1 MQISCPHCHKP
12 NRFPIDRI
20 AQDPIC
26 GICKKSLLS
35 LPVELN
41 QGNFAEATG
50 QSHLPVLLDFWAPWC
65 GPCTQFA
72 PTFAQAAQRYTNQLV
87 FAKVNTEAEQQLG
100 AEFQIRS
107 IPTLAVFKGGKE
119 LDRLSGALRPPEL
132 EQYINT
138 ILRKWNV

>member
-26 GICKKSLLS
+26 GVCKKSLLS
-35 LPVELN
+35 APIELN

-72 PTFAQAAQRYTNQLV
+72 PTFSVAAQKFANQVVL
-87 FAKVNTEAEQQLG
+87 AKVNTEAEQALG
-100 AEFQIRS
+100 SQFQIRS

-138 ILRKWNV
+138 ILRKWSV

>member
-1 MQISCPHCHKP
+1 MQISCPHCYKQ

-20 AQDPIC
+20 AQDPQC
-26 GICKKSLLS
+26 GACKKSLLS
-35 LPVELN
+35 LPIELN

-72 PTFAQAAQRYTNQLV
+72 PTFAAAAQRYTNQLV
-87 FAKVNTEAEQQLG
+87 FAKVNTEAEQALG
-100 AEFQIRS
+100 SQFQIRS

-132 EQYINT
+132 DQYVNT
-138 ILRKWNV
+138 ILRKWKV

>member
-1 MQISCPHCHKP
+1 MQISCPHCHKH

-20 AQDPIC
+20 AQDPMC
-26 GICKKSLLS
+26 GVCKKSLLS
-35 LPVELN
+35 LPIELN

-50 QSHLPVLLDFWAPWC
+50 QTYLPVLVDFWAPWC

-72 PTFAQAAQRYTNQLV
+72 PTFVAAAQRYANQLV
-87 FAKVNTEAEQQLG
+87 FSKVNTEAEQALG
-100 AEFQIRS
+100 SQFQIRS

-132 EQYINT
+132 EQYVNT
-138 ILRKWNV
+138 ILRKWSV

>member
-1 MQISCPHCHKP
+1 MQISCPHCHKQ
-12 NRFPIDRI
+12 NRFQVDRI
-20 AQDPIC
+20 AQDPLC
-26 GICKKSLLS
+26 GACKKSLLS

-41 QGNFAEATG
+41 QGNFAEVTE
-50 QSHLPVLLDFWAPWC
+50 QNHLPVLLDFWAPWC

-72 PTFAQAAQRYTNQLV
+72 PTFAAAAQRFANRLV
-87 FAKVNTEAEQQLG
+87 FAKVNTEAEQALG
-100 AEFQIRS
+100 SQFQIRS

-132 EQYINT
+132 EQYVNT

>member
-1 MQISCPHCHKP
+1 MQISCPHCHKQ

-26 GICKKSLLS
+26 GACQKSLLS
-35 LPVELN
+35 APIELN
-41 QGNFAEATG
+41 QTNFAEMSS
-50 QSHLPVLLDFWAPWC
+50 QSELPVLVDFWAPWC

-72 PTFAQAAQRYTNQLV
+72 PTFSAAAQKFANQVV

-100 AEFQIRS
+100 AQFQIRS
-107 IPTLAVFKGGKE
+107 IPTLAVFKDSKE

-138 ILRKWNV
+138 ILRKWSV

>member
-1 MQISCPHCHKP
+1 MQISCPHCHKQ

-20 AQDPIC
+20 AQDPLC
-26 GICKKSLLS
+26 GACKKGLLS
-35 LPVELN
+35 LPIELN
-41 QGNFAEATG
+41 QSNFAEATE
-50 QSHLPVLLDFWAPWC
+50 QTHLPVLLDFWAPWC

-72 PTFAQAAQRYTNQLV
+72 PTFAAAAQRLANQLV
-87 FAKVNTEAEQQLG
+87 FAKVNTETEQALG
-100 AEFQIRS
+100 SQFQIRS

-138 ILRKWNV
+138 ILRKWSV

>member
-20 AQDPIC
+20 AQDPLC
-26 GICKKSLLS
+26 GACKQSLLS
-35 LPVELN
+35 APIELN

-50 QSHLPVLLDFWAPWC
+50 QTHLPVLVDFWAPWC

-72 PTFAQAAQRYTNQLV
+72 PTFAAAAQRYANKVV

-100 AEFQIRS
+100 AQFQIRS

-119 LDRLSGALRPPEL
+119 LDRLAGALRPPEL
-132 EQYINT
+132 EQYVNT
-138 ILRKWNV
+138 ILRKWGV

>member
-35 LPVELN
+35 LPIELN

-72 PTFAQAAQRYTNQLV
+72 PTFAQAAQRYANQVV

-100 AEFQIRS
+100 SQFQIRS

>member
-35 LPVELN
+35 LPIELN

-72 PTFAQAAQRYTNQLV
+72 PTFAQAAQRYANQVV

-100 AEFQIRS
+100 VQFQIRS

-132 EQYINT
+132 EQYVNT
-138 ILRKWNV
+138 ILRKWSV

>member
-1 MQISCPHCHKP
+1 MQISCPHCHKQ

-26 GICKKSLLS
+26 GVCKKSLLS
-35 LPVELN
+35 LPIELN

-50 QSHLPVLLDFWAPWC
+50 QSHLPILLDFWAPWC

-72 PTFAQAAQRYTNQLV
+72 PTFAAAAQRYANKLV

-100 AEFQIRS
+100 SQFQIRS
-107 IPTLAVFKGGKE
+107 IPTLAVFRGGKE

-138 ILRKWNV
+138 ILRKWGA

>member
-1 MQISCPHCHKP
+1 MQISCPHCHKQ

-26 GICKKSLLS
+26 GVCKNSLLS
-35 LPVELN
+35 LPIELN
-41 QGNFAEATG
+41 QANFAEISG
-50 QSHLPVLLDFWAPWC
+50 QSDLPVLVDFWAPWC

-72 PTFAQAAQRYTNQLV
+72 PTFTAVAQKFAGQLI

-100 AEFQIRS
+100 SQFQIRS

-119 LDRLSGALRPPEL
+119 MDRLSGALRPPEL

-138 ILRKWNV
+138 ILRKWSV

>member
-26 GICKKSLLS
+26 GVCKKSLLS
-35 LPVELN
+35 LPIELN
-41 QGNFAEATG
+41 QGNFAEVTG
-50 QSHLPVLLDFWAPWC
+50 QNHLPVLLDFWAPWC

-72 PTFAQAAQRYTNQLV
+72 PTFAAAAQRYANQLV
-87 FAKVNTEAEQQLG
+87 FAKVNTEAEQALG
-100 AEFQIRS
+100 SQFQIRS

-132 EQYINT
+132 EQYVNT
-138 ILRKWNV
+138 ILRKWSV

>member
-1 MQISCPHCHKP
+1 MQISCPHCHKQ

-26 GICKKSLLS
+26 GVCKKSLLS
-35 LPVELN
+35 LPIELN

-50 QSHLPVLLDFWAPWC
+50 QSHLPILLDFWAPWC

-72 PTFAQAAQRYTNQLV
+72 PTFAAAAQRYANKLV

-100 AEFQIRS
+100 SQFQIRS

-132 EQYINT
+132 EQYIST
-138 ILRKWNV
+138 ILRKWSV

>member
-26 GICKKSLLS
+26 GVCKKSLLS
-35 LPVELN
+35 LPIELN

-50 QSHLPVLLDFWAPWC
+50 QTHLPVLVDFWAPWC

-72 PTFAQAAQRYTNQLV
+72 PTFVAAAQRYANQVV

-100 AEFQIRS
+100 SQFQIRS
-107 IPTLAVFKGGKE
+107 IPTLAVFRGGKE
-119 LDRLSGALRPPEL
+119 LDRLSGALRAPEL

-138 ILRKWNV
+138 ILRKWSV

>member
-1 MQISCPHCHKP
+1 MQISCPHCHKQ
-12 NRFPIDRI
+12 NRFQVDRI
-20 AQDPIC
+20 AQDPLC
-26 GICKKSLLS
+26 GACKKSLLS

-41 QGNFAEATG
+41 QGNFAEVTE
-50 QSHLPVLLDFWAPWC
+50 QNHLPVLLDFWAPWC

-72 PTFAQAAQRYTNQLV
+72 PTFAAAAQHFANRLV
-87 FAKVNTEAEQQLG
+87 FAKVNTEAEQALG
-100 AEFQIRS
+100 SQFQIRS

>member
-1 MQISCPHCHKP
+1 MQISCPHCHKQ

-26 GICKKSLLS
+26 GACKNSLLS
-35 LPVELN
+35 LPIELN
-41 QGNFAEATG
+41 QANFAKMSG
-50 QSHLPVLLDFWAPWC
+50 QSDLPVLVDFWAPWC

-72 PTFAQAAQRYTNQLV
+72 PTFTAAAQKFANQLV
-87 FAKVNTEAEQQLG
+87 FAKVNTETEQLLG
-100 AEFQIRS
+100 SQFQIRS

-119 LDRLSGALRPPEL
+119 LDRLSGALRPVEL

-138 ILRKWNV
+138 ILRKWSA

>member
-1 MQISCPHCHKP
+1 MQISCPHCHKQ

-20 AQDPIC
+20 GQDPIC
-26 GICKKSLLS
+26 GACKKSLLS
-35 LPVELN
+35 LPIELN
-41 QGNFAEATG
+41 QGNFAEATE
-50 QSHLPVLLDFWAPWC
+50 QTHLPVLLDFWAPWC

-72 PTFAQAAQRYTNQLV
+72 PTFAAAAQRFANQLV
-87 FAKVNTEAEQQLG
+87 FAKVNTETEQALG
-100 AEFQIRS
+100 SQFQIRS

-119 LDRLSGALRPPEL
+119 LDRLSGALRASEL